1 MANHIRVMV
10 SIVMAQLIVLYLGLQ
25 MALPFTKV
33 LTTVGVVA
41 FLEIVYHVVIAR
53 KIGANISFRVFW
65 QTFKKVLRKNA
76 AFLILLGVAP
86 IFFKSED
93 FMAFITWQLFFVVL
107 VSDVIMASNEMFTIQ
122 RNHLSDPGV
131 DYVTFGKGD
140 KNLIIITGLS
150 LQRLSDLS
158 NLATYALFY
167 QYAKE
172 YKVYI
177 FDRRDHIEEDI
188 TIENMADDLYHSLEK
203 LHITNTSIIGISQ
216 GGMIAQL
223 FAIKYPQ
230 KVKKLVL
237 ALTLSRNNTISRETV
252 GGWIEMAENGEMDQL
267 NKDFMSKSFSSP
279 VLKKLYVINRLFLKS
294 VSTEKRHR
302 FVCLAKSIL
311 AFDCYSSLDKITCPT
326 LVLGAKYDLV
336 LGVDGARELANGI
349 PNASYYEFDKLGHA
363 AYIESRRFN
372 KVLLEFLQ

>member
-1 MANHIRVMV
+1 
-10 SIVMAQLIVLYLGLQ
+10 
-25 MALPFTKV
+25 
-33 LTTVGVVA
+33 
-41 FLEIVYHVVIAR
+41 
-53 KIGANISFRVFW
+53 
-65 QTFKKVLRKNA
+65 
-76 AFLILLGVAP
+76 
-86 IFFKSED
+86 
-93 FMAFITWQLFFVVL
+93 
-107 VSDVIMASNEMFTIQ
+107 MFTIQ
-122 RNHLSDPGV
+122 RNHLSDQGV

-150 LQRLSDLS
+150 LQGLSDMS
-158 NLATYALFY
+158 DLAIYSLFY
-167 QYAKE
+167 RYAKE

-177 FDRRDHIEEDI
+177 FDRKDHIEEGI
-188 TIENMADDLYHSLEK
+188 SIENMADDLYHSLEA
-203 LHITNTSIIGISQ
+203 LHIDNASVIGISQ

-237 ALTLSRNNTISRETV
+237 ALTLSRNNTISRETIV
-252 GGWIEMAENGEMDQL
+252 GWIEMAENGDMAKL
-267 NKDFMSKSFSSP
+267 NKDFMSKTFSSP
-279 VLKKLYVINRLFLKS
+279 VLKKLYWINKLFLRS
-294 VSTEKRHR
+294 VSKEKRNR

-326 LVLGAKYDLV
+326 LVLGAKKDMV

>member
-1 MANHIRVMV
+1 
-10 SIVMAQLIVLYLGLQ
+10 
-25 MALPFTKV
+25 
-33 LTTVGVVA
+33 
-41 FLEIVYHVVIAR
+41 
-53 KIGANISFRVFW
+53 
-65 QTFKKVLRKNA
+65 
-76 AFLILLGVAP
+76 
-86 IFFKSED
+86 
-93 FMAFITWQLFFVVL
+93 
-107 VSDVIMASNEMFTIQ
+107 MFTIQ
-122 RNHLSDPGV
+122 RNHLSDQGV

-267 NKDFMSKSFSSP
+267 NK
-279 VLKKLYVINRLFLKS
+279 KLYVINRLFLKS